1 MAHPAALSSSDPHRR
16 RQQRGGC
23 GVIGALRWCAAA
35 RSIAPSPPIDDGGPM
50 STTDFAHL
58 HLHTQY
64 SLLDGAIRMK
74 DLITRCTELGMKS
87 VAVTDHGN
95 MYGAV
100 DLYQQ
105 ATKAGIKPIMGME
118 AYVTE
123 LTSDVTHEDRSVR
136 KSYHLVLL
144 AENNVGY
151 DNLKRLST
159 RAFTHGKYYYP
170 RLDKHLLRQHRE
182 GIIALTACL
191 GGEVGNKA
199 LKGNHDGAREAARI
213 LKDIYGPKNFFLEV
227 QPNGMPEQDKVNAF
241 LAQLAVD
248 EGLQLAATNDCHY
261 VHREQHEAQNVL
273 MAIRQQ
279 LPWGDP
285 KLHIHKTDA
294 FYVRSGDEM
303 WGLLKGDYSNAFET
317 SCEIAKRCNVTMTLG
332 KHHLPPFPFPEGYSD
347 EASYLTDL
355 SYKGLERRFTEM
367 SYPVDREKYKAR
379 LQTELDCIIKMGFP
393 GYFLIVQ
400 DFINWSKQNT
410 VRVGPGRGSGAGS
423 LVAYALR
430 ITDLDPLPYDLLF
443 ERFLNPERVSM
454 PDFDVD
460 FMQERRGKVIDY
472 VAEKYGRERVG
483 QIATYAGL
491 NPKSAIKDVARTL
504 GISFTEIN
512 ELIKPIPALID
523 GKKVEFETALEHAP
537 KLKEL
542 AQKDERYKKVVEVA
556 RTLEG
561 LYRQTGMHA
570 GGVVIGEKDLV
581 EYVPCFSGNN
591 GEYVTQFDKDKVEAA
606 GLVKFDFLGL
616 KTLDVIESCELLVNA
631 RIARENAGTAEER
644 AKAATKHPHA
654 ARAKGFAAGDPI
666 PPLVVDLLHLD
677 EDRVYKLIASGDTL
691 GVFQVESSGMR
702 DMCRRLKPTCFEDI
716 VAGVA
721 LYRPGPMDAGMLDD
735 FIDRKHGRQ
744 KIDYPHP
751 SLQPVLSPTYGTF
764 VYQEQIMQAAQVL
777 AGYTLGGADLLR
789 RAMGKKKKEEMDK
802 QRATFVAGCEKVHG
816 ITAERANE
824 IFDTIDKFAGYGF
837 NKSHSAA
844 YALITYQT
852 AYLKCFY
859 PIEFMAALLSTEVSS
874 TENVVKYIQ
883 EARSHGIEVLP
894 PDVNV
899 SEIGFS
905 VDYAVDDALRNRRKH
920 KGTTYGRI
928 RFGLSAVKG
937 MGDTALDAIL
947 EGRRRVGRFSSF
959 YDFLEA
965 MPAGKVNRKVL
976 EVLIKSGAL
985 DCFGKPRAVLFAS
998 IDDAIATAD
1007 ANRQEAQSSQFSLF
1021 GSAAT
1026 KRPEVYKDVPEW
1038 GHKEKLANERE
1049 AVGFYLSGHPLDRY
1063 IEDARKLGAVPTVEL
1078 VTFRHNSEA
1087 VVAGIVAGMK
1097 ERKLKT
1103 GDGRWAVVTL
1113 EDTWGQAEVLCFSKV
1128 YEAAEALLKSGEPI
1142 LIRGRALIDDMD
1154 DDGKQL
1160 APRMRADAV
1169 ESLAAAQ
1176 IARTRY
1182 LDITLNVGRKP
1193 GVSLKTPTPLPTTD
1207 QAEAWVEATLEKL
1220 AATCKTSPG
1229 MVPAR
1234 LRLEMPAGYSVLV
1247 QSGDL
1252 RVTPTEELV
1261 TALERVQG
1269 VVSVAR
1275 N

>member
-1 MAHPAALSSSDPHRR
+1 MSS
-16 RQQRGGC
+16 
-23 GVIGALRWCAAA
+23 A
-35 RSIAPSPPIDDGGPM
+35 
-50 STTDFAHL
+50 DFAHL

-64 SLLDGAIRMK
+64 SFLDGAIRMK
-74 DLITRCTELGMKS
+74 DLIKRTGELGMKS

-123 LTSDVTHEDRSVR
+123 VTSDVTHEDRSVR
-136 KSYHLVLL
+136 KSHHLVLL
-144 AENNVGY
+144 AENNIGY
-151 DNLKRLST
+151 DNLKKLST
-159 RAFTHGKYYYP
+159 RAFTHGKYYNP
-170 RLDKHLLRQHRE
+170 RLDKHLLRQHSE
-182 GIIALTACL
+182 GLIAMTACIS
-191 GGEVGNKA
+191 GEVGNKA
-199 LKGNHDGAREAARI
+199 MKDNRDGARDAARI
-213 LKDIYGPKNFFLEV
+213 FKDIFGPKNFFLEV
-227 QPNGMPEQDKVNAF
+227 QPNGMPEQNKVNSF
-241 LAQLAVD
+241 LAELARD
-248 EGLQLAATNDCHY
+248 EGLGLVATNDCHY
-261 VHREQHEAQNVL
+261 IYREQHEAQNIL

-285 KLHIHKTDA
+285 KLHSHKTDA
-294 FYVRSGDEM
+294 FYVRSGEEM
-303 WGLLKGDYSNAFET
+303 WDLLKHDYAAAFENT
-317 SCEIAKRCNVTMTLG
+317 CEIAQRCNVSMVLG
-332 KHHLPPFPFPEGYSD
+332 KNYLPPFPFPEGYAD
-347 EASYLTDL
+347 EPDYLTSL
-355 SYKGLERRFTEM
+355 SYKGLERRFSEIA
-367 SYPVDREKYKAR
+367 YPVDQEQYRAR

-400 DFINWSKQNT
+400 DFINWSKQNM

-430 ITDLDPLPYDLLF
+430 ITDIDPIPYDLLF

-460 FMQERRGKVIDY
+460 FMQERRGLVIDY
-472 VAEKYGRERVG
+472 VAQKYGRERVG
-483 QIATYAGL
+483 QIATYSGL

-512 ELIKPIPALID
+512 ELTKPIPAMID
-523 GKKVEFETALEHAP
+523 GKKPDFEKALEHAP

-542 AQKDERYKKVVEVA
+542 ANTDPTYKKVIEVA

-561 LYRQTGMHA
+561 LYRQVGMHA

-616 KTLDVIESCELLVNA
+616 KTLDVIENCENLVNA
-631 RIARENAGTAEER
+631 RIAAENARTPAER
-644 AKAATKHPHA
+644 IKAAIKHPHA
-654 ARAKGFAAGDPI
+654 ARAAGFEPGHEI
-666 PPLVVDLLHLD
+666 PKLTVDLLHID

-702 DMCRRLKPTCFEDI
+702 DMCRRLKPTCFEDV

-735 FIDRKHGRQ
+735 FIERKHGKQ
-744 KIDYPHP
+744 KITYPHP
-751 SLQPVLSPTYGTF
+751 SMEKVLSPTYGTF

-802 QRATFVAGCEKVHG
+802 ERGRFVIGCGTVHG
-816 ITAERANE
+816 ITEERANE

-859 PIEFMAALLSTEVSS
+859 PIEFMAALLTTEVGS

-883 EARSHGIEVLP
+883 EARSKGIEVLP

-899 SEIGFS
+899 SQISFS
-905 VDYAVDDALRNRRKH
+905 VDYEVDEALLTRRKH

-937 MGDTALDAIL
+937 MGDAALDAIL
-947 EGRRRVGRFSSF
+947 EARTRVGRFASF
-959 YDFLEA
+959 YGFLEA
-965 MPAGKVNRKVL
+965 LPSGKINRKVL
-976 EVLIKSGAL
+976 EVLIKAGAL
-985 DCFGKPRAVLFAS
+985 DSFGKPRNVLFSS
-998 IDDAIATAD
+998 IDDALAIAD
-1007 ANRQEAQSSQFSLF
+1007 ANREDAQSAQFSLF
-1021 GSAAT
+1021 GAAVS
-1026 KRPEVYKDVPEW
+1026 KRGETYKNVPEW
-1038 GHKEKLANERE
+1038 AAKEKLQNERE

-1063 IEDARKLGAVPTVEL
+1063 VDDAKKLGAIASVEL
-1078 VTFRHNSEA
+1078 VNARHNSEA
-1087 VVAGIVAGMK
+1087 TIIGVVAGINK
-1097 ERKLKT
+1097 KKLKT
-1103 GDGRWAVVTL
+1103 GHGRWAVVTI
-1113 EDTWGQAEVLCFSKV
+1113 EDTFGQCEVLCFSKV
-1128 YEAAEALLKSGEPI
+1128 FEVAEAMLDADEPL
-1142 LIRGRALIDDMD
+1142 LIRGKVLIDDVD

-1160 APRMRADAV
+1160 QPKMRAEAV

-1182 LDITLNVGRKP
+1182 LDVTFNVGRKP
-1193 GVSLKTPTPLPTTD
+1193 GTRSLPSSVAAPTV
-1207 QAEAWVEATLEKL
+1207 AEDAPEPWVDASLEAI
-1220 AATCKTSPG
+1220 ARVCRQQPG
-1229 MVPAR
+1229 TVPAR

-1247 QSGDL
+1247 NSGEDL
-1252 RVTPTEELV
+1252 RVTPTEGLV
-1261 TALERVQG
+1261 AAIERVMG
-1269 VVSVAR
+1269 VQAVAR

>member
-1 MAHPAALSSSDPHRR
+1 VSNS
-16 RQQRGGC
+16 
-23 GVIGALRWCAAA
+23 
-35 RSIAPSPPIDDGGPM
+35 
-50 STTDFAHL
+50 DFAHL

-64 SLLDGAIRMK
+64 SFLDGAIRMK
-74 DLITRCTELGMKS
+74 DLISKTSELGMKT

-95 MYGAV
+95 MFGAL

-105 ATKAGIKPIMGME
+105 AKKAGIKPIMGFE
-118 AYVTE
+118 AYVTDVTSE
-123 LTSDVTHEDRSVR
+123 LTHEDRSER

-144 AENNVGY
+144 AENNIGY
-151 DNLKRLST
+151 DNLKKLST
-159 RAFTHGKYYYP
+159 RSFTHGKYYVP
-170 RLDKHLLRQHRE
+170 RLDRELLRKHSE
-182 GIIALTACL
+182 GIIAMTACL
-191 GGEVGNKA
+191 GGQVGNKA
-199 LKGNHDGAREAARI
+199 LKGDLDGARAAARVF
-213 LKDIYGPKNFFLEV
+213 KDIYGPKNFFLEV
-227 QPNGMPEQDKVNAF
+227 QPNGMPEQDKVNEF
-241 LAQLAVD
+241 LVQLSRD
-248 EGLQLAATNDCHY
+248 EGIDLVATNDCHY
-261 VHREQHEAQNVL
+261 VTRDQHEAQNIL

-294 FYVRSGDEM
+294 FYIRSGDEM
-303 WGLLKGDYSNAFET
+303 NGLLRGDLNRGFQMACDIAAR
-317 SCEIAKRCNVTMTLG
+317 CEVKLKLG
-332 KHHLPPFPFPEGYSD
+332 ENYLPPFPIPQGYTD
-347 EASYLTDL
+347 EASFLADL
-355 SYKGLERRFTEM
+355 SRKGLERRFTEV
-367 SYPVDREKYKAR
+367 SYPVDRERYIAR
-379 LQTELDCIIKMGFP
+379 LETELGVIIKMGFP

-400 DFINWSKQNT
+400 DFINWSKQNM

-472 VAEKYGRERVG
+472 VVEKYGRERVG

-504 GISFTEIN
+504 GVSYTEIN
-512 ELIKPIPALID
+512 ELIKPIPPILD
-523 GKKVEFETALEHAP
+523 GKKLEFEKALEFAP

-542 AQKDERYKKVVEVA
+542 AATDPKYKQVIDVA

-561 LYRQTGMHA
+561 LFRQAGMHA

-616 KTLDVIESCELLVNA
+616 KTLDVLENCERLVNA
-631 RIARENAGTAEER
+631 RIARENTWSREER
-644 AKAATKHPHA
+644 AKAAPKHPHA
-654 ARAKGFAAGDPI
+654 ARTPGFTPGDELPI
-666 PPLVVDLLHLD
+666 MTVDLLHLD

-702 DMCRRLKPTCFEDI
+702 EMCRRLKPTCFEDV

-735 FIDRKHGRQ
+735 FINRKHGRE
-744 KIDYPHP
+744 KIEYPHP
-751 SLQPVLSPTYGTF
+751 SMTAVLSPTYGTF

-802 QRATFVAGCEKVHG
+802 QRATFVTGCGTTHG
-816 ITAERANE
+816 ITEERANE

-859 PIEFMAALLSTEVSS
+859 PIEFMAALLTTEVSS

-899 SEIGFS
+899 SEISFS
-905 VDYAVDDALRNRRKH
+905 VDYVVDDTLKNRRKH
-920 KGTTYGRI
+920 KLTTYGRI

-937 MGDTALDAIL
+937 MGDSALEAIL
-947 EGRRRVGRFSSF
+947 DVRNRIGRFNSF
-959 YDFLEA
+959 YHFLEEL
-965 MPAGKVNRKVL
+965 PGGKVNRKVL
-976 EVLIKSGAL
+976 EVMIKSGAL
-985 DCFGKPRAVLFAS
+985 DTFGKSRSTLFSS
-998 IDDAIATAD
+998 IDEALSIAD
-1007 ANRQEAQSSQFSLF
+1007 ANRQDANSAQFSLF
-1021 GSAAT
+1021 GASTT
-1026 KRPEVYKDVPEW
+1026 KRPEKYSSVAEW
-1038 GHKEKLANERE
+1038 SAKEKLANERE
-1049 AVGFYLSGHPLDRY
+1049 SVGFYLSGHPLDRY
-1063 IEDARKLGAVPTVEL
+1063 VDDAKKLGAVPTVEL
-1078 VTFRHNSEA
+1078 TTLKHNSEV

-1103 GDGRWAVVTL
+1103 SDGRWAVVTL
-1113 EDTWGQAEVLCFSKV
+1113 EDTFGQAEVLCFSKV
-1128 YEAAEALLKSGEPI
+1128 YEAGEVLLKAGEPV
-1142 LIRGRALIDDMD
+1142 LIKGRVLIDDVD

-1160 APRMRADAV
+1160 MPKMRAEAV
-1169 ESLAAAQ
+1169 ESLAEAQ
-1176 IARTRY
+1176 IARTRW
-1182 LDITLNVGRKP
+1182 LDITIDVGRKP
-1193 GVSLKTPTPLPTTD
+1193 NGDRPLVPTMDVDVADTAVEKTLEQIAAACTKTPGVVPT
-1207 QAEAWVEATLEKL
+1207 
-1220 AATCKTSPG
+1220 
-1229 MVPAR
+1229 R

-1247 QSGDL
+1247 QSGPDVK
-1252 RVTPTEELV
+1252 VTPTEDLV
-1261 TALERVQG
+1261 ASIERIRG
-1269 VVSVAR
+1269 VLAVAR